1 MSTSI
6 RQQSPG
12 EIRKP
17 SRLDNS
23 IDLKD
28 VVINTEKSNLGKLIR
43 SISDEC
49 LRPES
54 SSDGNPIT
62 DSLSMISSFD
72 NRSDSLLG
80 SDFLRPLKRRD
91 TNNISLVPADFSI
104 SESYFKV
111 NIESR
116 NGSRL
121 SSRRNSSIRKG
132 SIRSSNTF
140 TFETLPEYP
149 TSQQNLDENIEVN
162 KMLHY
167 SLDRKYKEEKM
178 NHSIRVLSLFLFIFR
193 RLA

>member
-1 MSTSI
+1 MDS
-6 RQQSPG
+6 
-12 EIRKP
+12 
-17 SRLDNS
+17 S

-28 VVINTEKSNLGKLIR
+28 VVINTEKIDQGKLIR

-54 SSDGNPIT
+54 SDCNQTT
-62 DSLSMISSFD
+62 DSLSILSSFD
-72 NRSDSLLG
+72 NRSDSILG

-104 SESYFKV
+104 SENSFKFNV
-111 NIESR
+111 ESG

-149 TSQQNLDENIEVN
+149 TAPNNLDENIEVT
-162 KMLHY
+162 Y
-167 SLDRKYKEEKM
+167 
-178 NHSIRVLSLFLFIFR
+178 
-193 RLA
+193 

>member
-1 MSTSI
+1 MSPSI
-6 RQQSPG
+6 IQQSPN
-12 EIRKP
+12 ERRKP
-17 SRLDNS
+17 SCLDNS
-23 IDLKD
+23 IGLKD

-54 SSDGNPIT
+54 SSDGNQIT

-111 NIESR
+111 NVESR

-149 TSQQNLDENIEVN
+149 TSQQNLDENIEVTKILYHLLDIIYILITN
-162 KMLHY
+162 KVI
-167 SLDRKYKEEKM
+167 SQ
-178 NHSIRVLSLFLFIFR
+178 
-193 RLA
+193 